1 MICVGELG
9 SARDYSFRNAGYGL
23 RVSPVSCVFA
33 SGDQLPER
41 RRRDCG
47 PYSGRF
53 TVLYGPHGRTLES
66 SSLGSVVDVVA

>member
-1 MICVGELG
+1 MICVGEF
-9 SARDYSFRNAGYGL
+9 SATRGYSFEDVSYGS
-23 RVSPVSCVFA
+23 RVSPVLRASA

-47 PYSGRF
+47 SYSGRF

-66 SSLGSVVDVVA
+66 SLGSVVDVVA